1 MNAIYIVSLDENE
14 RKILKGIV
22 SSGSH
27 KARRFRRAQILL
39 AADRACGQ
47 GDRDHLTDKAF
58 AAAIGAGTSTVFR
71 VRRKFVE
78 QGLEQALK
86 EEPRGGAPRKFD
98 GKHNAKL
105 VAIACTDPPTGS
117 ARWTLALLAERLVAV
132 TDLKSI
138 STETVRRRLKDN
150 KLKPWQRKMWCIPKF
165 NAEYVARMEDLLDLY
180 AEPADPKRP
189 VVSFDETPVQLIGET
204 RVPVPA
210 KPGRKRRIDY
220 EYKRNGTANLFVAVD
235 RHRCWRH
242 VDVTDQRTKIDFA
255 LQMRNLVDVQY
266 PDADLI
272 RVSLDNLN
280 THRQAALYEAFEP
293 EEARR
298 ILRKLEFHYTPKH
311 ASWLNMVEIEIGV
324 LSKQCLARR
333 IGDRQTLERHVEAWL
348 QRRNESGATIRWM
361 FSVEDAREKM
371 ACAYPS
377 NHEEKGVAQ

>member
-14 RKILKGIV
+14 RKILEGII
-22 SSGSH
+22 STGSH
-27 KARRFRRAQILL
+27 KARKVKRAQILL

-47 GDRDHLTDKAF
+47 SDREHLTDKAI
-58 AAAIGAGTSTVFR
+58 AAVIGAGTSTVFR

-78 QGLEQALK
+78 QGLQQALK

-105 VAIACTDPPTGS
+105 VAIACSDPPTGS
-117 ARWTLALLAERLVAV
+117 ARWTLALLAERLVAL
-132 TDLKSI
+132 TEIESI

-150 KLKPWQRKMWCIPKF
+150 NLKPWQRKMWCIPKF

-180 AEPADPKRP
+180 AEPPDPKRP

-235 RHRCWRH
+235 RHRGWRH
-242 VDVTDQRTKIDFA
+242 VDVTDRRTKVDFA
-255 LQMRNLVDVQY
+255 RQMRDLVDVHY
-266 PDADLI
+266 PDAELI
-272 RVSLDNLN
+272 RVTLDNLS
-280 THRQAALYEAFEP
+280 THKPAALYEAFEP
-293 EEARR
+293 QQARR
-298 ILRKLEFHYTPKH
+298 ILRKLEFHYTPTH

-333 IGDRQTLERHVEAWL
+333 IGDRQTLERHVDAWL

-371 ACAYPS
+371 TRAYPA
-377 NHEEKGVAQ
+377 NHEVHGGAQ